1 MFENYLFDFTI
12 TLPGDQMIMEIW
24 SNARLS
30 QQPSFKDLIYKNSL
44 QRIEMLQKLLQSII

>member
-44 QRIEMLQKLLQSII
+44 QRIEMLQKLLHSII